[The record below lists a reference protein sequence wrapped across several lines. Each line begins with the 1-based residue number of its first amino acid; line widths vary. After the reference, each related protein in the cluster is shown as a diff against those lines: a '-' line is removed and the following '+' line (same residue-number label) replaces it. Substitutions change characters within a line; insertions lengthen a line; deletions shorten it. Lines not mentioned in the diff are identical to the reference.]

1 MPNPTVS
8 VQILILF
15 ALHINTNRFSNAIS
29 QNDITKSLFNHHIS
43 LPGHRGLDVRNVLG
57 TTGMLLCMLTLEW
70 LGF

>member
-1 MPNPTVS
+1 MTEMEF

-43 LPGHRGLDVRNVLG
+43 LHGHRGLDVRNVLVDG
-57 TTGMLLCMLTLEW
+57 HATLHADS
-70 LGF
+70 